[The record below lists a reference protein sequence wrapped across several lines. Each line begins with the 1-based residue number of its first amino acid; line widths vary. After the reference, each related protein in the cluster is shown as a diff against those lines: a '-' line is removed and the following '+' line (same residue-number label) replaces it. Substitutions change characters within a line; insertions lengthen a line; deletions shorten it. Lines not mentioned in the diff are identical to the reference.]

1 MKIVIAITGASGA
14 IYARQLIEMLL
25 GCDVVEQIA
34 IIVSRRGGEVMA
46 FEGEK
51 VEDNPRIVFFDNDD
65 MFSPVASGSADYD
78 AMVVVPCSMGTLA
91 RIATGVSVDLISRAA
106 DVMLKERRKLILV
119 TREAPLSLIHI
130 ENMGAVTRA
139 SGVVIPASPS
149 FYSMPE
155 DVEALCRTVT
165 ERIISQLGIDTAR
178 YKWQGK

>member
-1 MKIVIAITGASGA
+1 MKVVVAITGASGA

-25 GCDVVEQIA
+25 GCDVVSQIA
-34 IIVSRRGGEVMA
+34 VVVSRRGGEVMA

-51 VEDNPRIVFFDNDD
+51 IEDNGRIVFFDNDD

-78 AMVVVPCSMGTLA
+78 AMVVVPCSMGSLA

-130 ENMGAVTRA
+130 ENMAFVTRA
-139 SGVVIPASPS
+139 GAVIIPASPS
-149 FYSMPE
+149 FYSIPK
-155 DVEALCRTVT
+155 DIEALCRTVT
-165 ERIISQLGIDTAR
+165 ERVISQLGIDTVR